1 MAIVQAL
8 LISLTILLFPLLLF
22 KTNDKVPMLML
33 PIKHRDDTNPSLA
46 LLPIVSGDA
55 IDVPSNFVVI
65 IGVGNPTENFYL
77 TFDTGSNVA
86 WIQCEPCINCYKQK
100 NTIFKPSSSIT
111 YSQIPSSSPV
121 CSNFNYHAR
130 ERDTPTTCA
139 YSIKYGDKSYTNGI
153 LVRETL
159 TLTPNHV
166 FPGFLLGCGHNN
178 KCGYGT
184 EPGGMLAGTKPDIQ
198 RNGGQASISKKGF
211 GRART
216 YMAAK
221 RRRIFLGLRDIKRLN
236 RLHRPSTASTR
247 AGPFIANAT
256 VGRVSVKRE
265 PKDNNTISQKKHFM
279 CSRLPIFFPSLT
291 YLELFGCYDGPD
303 ILRLL
308 QVMPN
313 LQHLIFNL
321 LVSGSSEDDLT
332 LYIGEM
338 LPPCFHS
345 KIKEI
350 QISEYGYLSEDFP
363 MMNFLLNNIEDL
375 KITENTYST
384 DSWGDEI
391 KTIRLCTLGR
401 MMKSK
406 N

>member
-33 PIKHRDDTNPSLA
+33 PIEHRDDTNPSLA

-86 WIQCEPCINCYKQK
+86 WIQCEPRINCYKQK

-178 KCGYGT
+178 SGSYGT
-184 EPGGMLAGTKPDIQ
+184 GAGVLGLARDPI
-198 RNGGQASISKKGF
+198 SIVSQLSSTF
-211 GRART
+211 GRVFSYCLPYLKDSKGYLALGRST
-216 YMAAK
+216 TSSSTATKYTPIIKDPSQPSRNFIHFIGISIDGRKLPIDPSILNSPGTILDTGTPITRLPAKAYTVLRDSFRRLMAAYP
-221 RRRIFLGLRDIKRLN
+221 LGEKAKTLD
-236 RLHRPSTASTR
+236 T
-247 AGPFIANAT
+247 
-256 VGRVSVKRE
+256 
-265 PKDNNTISQKKHFM
+265 
-279 CSRLPIFFPSLT
+279 C
-291 YLELFGCYDGPD
+291 YL
-303 ILRLL
+303 
-308 QVMPN
+308 
-313 LQHLIFNL
+313 
-321 LVSGSSEDDLT
+321 
-332 LYIGEM
+332 
-338 LPPCFHS
+338 
-345 KIKEI
+345 
-350 QISEYGYLSEDFP
+350 
-363 MMNFLLNNIEDL
+363 
-375 KITENTYST
+375 ITEAKLKQIPLPKIVMHFKDVDVEVHRSGILVKTRKVFCLAFSAKRDEGTPGIIGNKQQSTYEVVYDLDGEKIGFRPNGCS
-384 DSWGDEI
+384 
-391 KTIRLCTLGR
+391 
-401 MMKSK
+401 
-406 N
+406 